1 MNTFTGRLNR
11 TKLANIYTY
20 TLKNVHV
27 KGSRMS
33 KNGTVEQEQDTSD
46 RSFVI

>member
-1 MNTFTGRLNR
+1 MNTLTGRLNR

-20 TLKNVHV
+20 LKNVHV